1 MCCGQKRTELK
12 NSQTQRILQG
22 SVQYAR
28 SSQGQSDRDQS
39 PGNQPATP
47 SAVYPLVNSQT
58 PGVQGHATP
67 RDSISVRYQEN
78 SAIRVRGSVTGNYY
92 EFSASRA
99 IQPVDAR
106 DATSLLNTRFFRRA

>member
-12 NSQTQRILQG
+12 NSQTQRIMQG
-22 SVQYAR
+22 GAQYAR
-28 SSQGQSDRDQS
+28 NNPGQS

-47 SAVYPLVNSQT
+47 SAVYPLINPQT
-58 PGVQGHATP
+58 PGVQGQATP

-78 SAIRVRGSVTGNYY
+78 SAIRVRGSVTGIYY

>member
-1 MCCGQKRTELK
+1 
-12 NSQTQRILQG
+12 
-22 SVQYAR
+22 V
-28 SSQGQSDRDQS
+28 
-39 PGNQPATP
+39 PATFNCNVAWPLAIEGIAYDEYIIEGNTTPP
-47 SAVYPLVNSQT
+47 SDNFGGYCMT
-58 PGVQGHATP
+58 
-67 RDSISVRYQEN
+67 N